1 MFLSTLPSRRELTL
15 NDHHLELAVKFRLGL
30 PLPGVNP
37 NSKCD
42 RCPLLSNTPEGT
54 HAFSCK
60 SSAGR
65 VTRRHTELIN
75 TWRKVILQAG
85 FKSAAEPRVPSLT
98 TNTQDCTRADIVFA
112 DNANQY
118 LLDISVTHPC
128 TPSYMHRAAHSDGA
142 TARLRET
149 SKTRKYAN
157 IPDRDPSFQFTPIVI
172 ETYGRLGNQ
181 SIQFIDTLTKSGKEA
196 HPQALDSLPNLA
208 KRTISVCIQR
218 ENAKMLANYRA
229 SCIVGHCPQ
238 KALQHCLI
246 AG

>member
-1 MFLSTLPSRRELTL
+1 MSRPVEVKGYNGQRDKIQGIIPQARVWIDCHKSKLDLYVLNIDEADVILGMPWLETNNPTIEWTTRQMSLTSRNKQVVL
-15 NDHHLELAVKFRLGL
+15 KPAPTQV
-30 PLPGVNP
+30 
-37 NSKCD
+37 
-42 RCPLLSNTPEGT
+42 
-54 HAFSCK
+54 K
-60 SSAGR
+60 SSDVPVLMSVMQLKKALKNPKGSPVYLAM
-65 VTRRHTELIN
+65 VTPAT
-75 TWRKVILQAG
+75 
-85 FKSAAEPRVPSLT
+85 
-98 TNTQDCTRADIVFA
+98 
-112 DNANQY
+112 
-118 LLDISVTHPC
+118 
-128 TPSYMHRAAHSDGA
+128 TPSKLEQEIIKQAHSDGA

-196 HPQALDSLPNLA
+196 HPQALNSLPNLA